1 MLDRTGFRNLQISV
15 VHKEPDTPQFQTLL
29 AVADKAAQ

>member
-1 MLDRTGFRNLQISV
+1 VQTSV

-29 AVADKAAQ
+29 AVGSKPV